1 MNKENNKEL
10 NKSKSINE
18 YRKQVVELLD
28 RLEKSDLSLDEFKN
42 DYKKLIEL
50 NNKINDYFKSKSQKL
65 REKN

>member
-1 MNKENNKEL
+1 MNKENNKEP

-50 NNKINDYFKSKSQKL
+50 HNKINDYFKSKSQKL

>member
-1 MNKENNKEL
+1 MNKENNKEP

>member
-1 MNKENNKEL
+1 MNKENNKEP

-65 REKN
+65 RKKN

>member
-1 MNKENNKEL
+1 MNKENNKEP

-28 RLEKSDLSLDEFKN
+28 RLEKPDLSLDEFKN